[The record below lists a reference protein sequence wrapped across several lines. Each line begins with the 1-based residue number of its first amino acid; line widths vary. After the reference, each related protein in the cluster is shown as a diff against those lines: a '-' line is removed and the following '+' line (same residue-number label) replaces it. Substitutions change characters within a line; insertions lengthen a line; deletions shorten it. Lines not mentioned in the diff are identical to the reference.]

1 MSVIFINIAQRIPH
15 VALLHG
21 RWSMQY
27 VSYNAL
33 GSITNFKKG
42 SILDDDVVHMEGLE
56 VIKVRRERDEV
67 SRVLGAV
74 ELHEVRSEEWV
85 GLVASPSEF
94 SESLLEFGVRAD
106 DLVGREKYQD
116 SGSSTGGSGCT
127 RIGRLFLLEGFAGRV
142 PDQPSDAVF
151 VEYPHAGH
159 CERDAE
165 RKKQWG
171 RWSYGVVMW

>member
-1 MSVIFINIAQRIPH
+1 
-15 VALLHG
+15 
-21 RWSMQY
+21 
-27 VSYNAL
+27 
-33 GSITNFKKG
+33 
-42 SILDDDVVHMEGLE
+42 MEGLE

-94 SESLLEFGVRAD
+94 SESLLEFGVRAN
-106 DLVGREKYQD
+106 DLVGREEYQD

-159 CERDAE
+159 CERMQ
-165 RKKQWG
+165 RG
-171 RWSYGVVMW
+171 RSNGRDGVMELWCDKVWRTRGTGESDRWVMSDEWWRVMSFCRESSQTLFYL